1 MTAFTAH
8 HEQTEQGAASGC
20 IESRPASPPHRR
32 VAGFVMSPGRAVAH
46 VVVAFAIAA
55 GLVLAHDAVPL
66 AMYAWIV
73 LALMD
78 VGFTLGWRRLSHDT
92 PAEQASVDRIPQS
105 GVYLTGSIS
114 SQVRLDYDAGTAEKS
129 YRPTRF
135 VRALYRLSFQ
145 APFPYESNM
154 AALEAAR
161 ERRRLVGLLTR
172 YWLGENI
179 VAPALDVRREPDG
192 RVVFVTELVRG
203 TAPRDIPQ
211 AKALLSRL
219 TRHFD
224 EAGISAWQVAPY
236 NPRSVGNLM
245 ERPDGTFRIIDLESN
260 LVTPVMPP
268 RVAVRAIRA
277 GLYPSFDEIDL
288 ARLDAYLAARC
299 DDIIERLGPPRA
311 AELFASASAYAEA
324 QDRWHASER
333 RFASKA
339 LRFAFR
345 LVDVPSWI
353 RSIRRLTQGSQQ
365 FAEDFTATGIRTWE
379 AEGRLSPAEA
389 ERLRASL
396 ALPEV
401 AAATGHLGA
410 HMAMSVPLRF
420 PLGSIARSAWTVGL
434 RARGEWMALRG
445 RASARSVRDIHS
457 LPVAVVAA
465 IPGFGTFAYTLAK
478 PLRQQRA
485 IGAIALDQSLR
496 HVSRSLYRRIHL
508 DSLTLW
514 MARPA
519 ENTRSNASR
528 LVRAAGALPRKVT
541 AVGNHAY
548 AQFVVIAAFASLAA
562 APQVK
567 RVSWFSESDAA
578 FDAIVLAGLL
588 AGVAGVLAFRL
599 FWSSRRNADSLD
611 DAAGMF
617 LWAGGGLLLGGMAV
631 DYGLGIH
638 EAVFGFTAAHLNVFP
653 LLTDPSEHLVTVTYA
668 ALALALV
675 AAFRHELSADRASS
689 LYLALAV
696 VAGALILVQ
705 DFSGAFAPLVPALQF
720 AAAGLVALAFTTRLA
735 EVASTLSDDAVP
747 GFAFDRRYM

>member
-1 MTAFTAH
+1 MTVFTAH
-8 HEQTEQGAASGC
+8 RDKVEQRAAVAQP
-20 IESRPASPPHRR
+20 EPRPAATRNR
-32 VAGFVMSPGRAVAH
+32 VAGLLVDPRRAVAH
-46 VVVAFAIAA
+46 LVVAFAIAA
-55 GLVLAHDAVPL
+55 GLVLANDAVPL
-66 AMYAWIV
+66 AMRLWV
-73 LALMD
+73 LVALAD
-78 VGFTLGWRRLSHDT
+78 VGLAFAWRRLSHDT
-92 PAEQASVDRIPQS
+92 PAEQASVARIPQS
-105 GVYLTGSIS
+105 GVFMTGSIS

-145 APFPYESNM
+145 SPFPYKSNLD
-154 AALEAAR
+154 ALEAAR
-161 ERRRLVGLLTR
+161 ERRRLIGLLTR

-203 TAPRDIPQ
+203 TAPRDIPR
-211 AKALLSRL
+211 AKALLQRL

-236 NPRSVGNLM
+236 NPRSVGNLI

-260 LVTPVMPP
+260 LVTPVVPP

-288 ARLDAYLAARC
+288 ARLERYLVDHC
-299 DDIIERLGPPRA
+299 DDIIRALGAPRA

-324 QDRWHASER
+324 QRRWHAGER

-345 LVDVPSWI
+345 LVDIPSWVHG
-353 RSIRRLTQGSQQ
+353 IRRLTQGSQQ
-365 FAEDFTATGIRTWE
+365 LAENFTASGIATWE

-389 ERLRASL
+389 NRLRESL

-401 AAATGHLGA
+401 ASATGHLGT

-420 PLGSIARSAWTVGL
+420 PLGSIARSAWTISL

-445 RASARSVRDIHS
+445 RGSARSARDIHS

-465 IPGFGTFAYTLAK
+465 VPGLGTFAYTLAK

-496 HVSRSLYRRIHL
+496 HVSGSLYRRLHL
-508 DSLTLW
+508 DALTLW
-514 MARPA
+514 MARPVEA
-519 ENTRSNASR
+519 ASTNSLRIARVARSVPGRVASLR
-528 LVRAAGALPRKVT
+528 EHALAQLV
-541 AVGNHAY
+541 
-548 AQFVVIAAFASLAA
+548 VVAAFASLAA
-562 APQVK
+562 APQV
-567 RVSWFSESDAA
+567 RQVSWFSESDAA
-578 FDAIVLAGLL
+578 FDAIILAGL
-588 AGVAGVLAFRL
+588 VAGVTGVVAFRL
-599 FWSSRRNADSLD
+599 FWHPRQEARPVD

-617 LWAGGGLLLGGMAV
+617 LWAGGAVLLGGMAV

-638 EAVFGFTAAHLNVFP
+638 ETVFGFTAEHLNVFP
-653 LLTDPSEHLVTVTYA
+653 MVTNPSEHLVALTYA

-675 AAFRHELSADRASS
+675 AAFRHELAARRASS
-689 LYLALAV
+689 VYLVVAV
-696 VAGALILVQ
+696 VAGALIVAQ
-705 DFSGAFAPLVPALQF
+705 DISGAFAKLVPALQF
-720 AAAGLVALAFTTRLA
+720 GAAAFVALAFTTRLA
-735 EVASTLSDDAVP
+735 EVASTLPGDAASDLVL
-747 GFAFDRRYM
+747 DRRYM